1 MCIAG
6 DGRTKYEFVISS
18 IQGVETLFVKRAM
31 LCFWSWIIAF
41 SFFCLSLLLSFCVLL
56 SPPISP
62 HFALRPTLQ
71 EAFLS
76 NFLLSV
82 SSLWVQS
89 LDSATE
95 SFINNFLPLPS
106 SHFAPAVCERHSNF
120 PNPYFTHISSS
131 LLRFPPNLSFPLS
144 LFLRSCYSTCLET
157 LLVSLLCS
165 NTRCFCPKIMALYYW
180 VPETC
185 TVACTVNVLEH
196 AISNL
201 ACYSVFVLFVLW

>member
-1 MCIAG
+1 MAEWNLNLLSVREALFLELRPYSWRERRSVSDPG
-6 DGRTKYEFVISS
+6 SELISRFL
-18 IQGVETLFVKRAM
+18 LFFSLSV
-31 LCFWSWIIAF
+31 AF
-41 SFFCLSLLLSFCVLL
+41 S
-56 SPPISP
+56 PPVSP

-120 PNPYFTHISSS
+120 PNPYFTDICSS
-131 LLRFPPNLSFPLS
+131 LLLFPPNLSLPLS
-144 LFLRSCYSTCLET
+144 LFLRSCYT
-157 LLVSLLCS
+157 
-165 NTRCFCPKIMALYYW
+165 
-180 VPETC
+180 VPVWRWFLSHC
-185 TVACTVNVLEH
+185 RQ
-196 AISNL
+196 
-201 ACYSVFVLFVLW
+201 

>member
-6 DGRTKYEFVISS
+6 DGRMKFEFVISERRPYS
-18 IQGVETLFVKRAM
+18 YREGDA
-31 LCFWSWIIAF
+31 
-41 SFFCLSLLLSFCVLL
+41 LSLILDQSSSLAFCFFFLSVAF

-62 HFALRPTLQ
+62 HFALRPTLR

-106 SHFAPAVCERHSNF
+106 SHFAPAECERHSNF
-120 PNPYFTHISSS
+120 PNPYFTDISSS
-131 LLRFPPNLSFPLS
+131 LLRFPPNLSLPLS
-144 LFLRSCYSTCLET
+144 LFLHSCYSTCLET
-157 LLVSLLCS
+157 VLVSLLS
-165 NTRCFCPKIMALYYW
+165 VVTLDGY
-180 VPETC
+180 VPRLLMCWQFTPVYQEPP
-185 TVACTVNVLEH
+185 VL
-196 AISNL
+196 
-201 ACYSVFVLFVLW
+201 CVDVL